1 MTTFKA
7 TLYMLLGI
15 FTLMPLAHAAPTA
28 AQNSPVFALW
38 QHKTQMQEA
47 CAKPKKYKQP
57 KNSYTIRQT
66 KNGTSFTS
74 RTKVGNTTLTQTRTA
89 KGKHKTTRTTK
100 NANITNMLQY

>member
-1 MTTFKA
+1 MTKLI
-7 TLYMLLGI
+7 TLSMLLGI
-15 FTLMPLAHAAPTA
+15 FTLIPLAHAVHIE
-28 AQNSPVFALW
+28 AQNSPVLALW

-74 RTKVGNTTLTQTRTA
+74 RTKVGNTTVTQTRTA

-100 NANITNMLQY
+100 NSNVTNILQY